1 MNTPRLAAAT
11 LALLL
16 LPACLVTGGRKNE
29 SSGTYVSQETLA
41 EIAQGESEAFVVE
54 LLGEPSRRIEK
65 ANSPVVL
72 LAWDWERRVK
82 RAGTILFVFATGNE
96 DTQRAT
102 TWVRLDEGQVTKV
115 WQDAAS
121 GGSGSTED

>member
-1 MNTPRLAAAT
+1 MHAPPLAAAA

-29 SSGTYVSQETLA
+29 STGTFVSQETLA
-41 EIAQGESEAFVVE
+41 EIAEGESEAFVVE

-65 ANSPVVL
+65 ANAPVVL

-96 DTQRAT
+96 DTQSAT

-115 WQDAAS
+115 WQDAPMGVS
-121 GGSGSTED
+121 GETKE